1 MKVDAK
7 YSMRLSLFVH
17 WWTYM
22 YVLKFEN
29 IKSCARKWFA
39 VQRPYIHVFFRPP
52 ARKRSLVFGFAVWQM
67 MSGSRGIKEIYLTL
81 RRSDTVISA
90 WACRGIDECIVG
102 AYDDAYTL
110 CPCRM
115 LYCWC
120 VTCTVRVFGVLYC
133 EWRTLLCEVLLFAF
147 VCDC

>member
-1 MKVDAK
+1 MDIHVCAEI
-7 YSMRLSLFVH
+7 R
-17 WWTYM
+17 
-22 YVLKFEN
+22 N
-29 IKSCARKWFA
+29 IKSCTRKWFA

-67 MSGSRGIKEIYLTL
+67 MSGSRGIEEIYLTL

-102 AYDDAYTL
+102 AYDDAYTW

-120 VTCTVRVFGVLYC
+120 VTCTVRVYWCVVLWITYTAV
-133 EWRTLLCEVLLFAF
+133 WSFAF
-147 VCDC
+147 CLRVWLLTKNQCVLRETQRFA